1 VILITSAALV
11 TAELRV
17 EVGRLPS
24 AFVPLGNRRLYEHQ
38 AEGLQKAFP
47 AEPIFISLPDD
58 YQVCEADRLSIER
71 LGIHIVW
78 IPAGLTLGNSLIE
91 AIDQIGHH
99 GKIFRVLHGDT
110 YLRSFPT
117 AADIVLLAEVE
128 DPYLWEIE
136 YRAGQSENGW
146 CGFFTFSDSALLRA
160 SLLAH
165 PIPHNF
171 PVIDLPTEP
180 RLE

>member
-1 VILITSAALV
+1 
-11 TAELRV
+11 
-17 EVGRLPS
+17 
-24 AFVPLGNRRLYEHQ
+24 
-38 AEGLQKAFP
+38 
-47 AEPIFISLPDD
+47 
-58 YQVCEADRLSIER
+58 
-71 LGIHIVW
+71 
-78 IPAGLTLGNSLIE
+78 
-91 AIDQIGHH
+91 
-99 GKIFRVLHGDT
+99 
-110 YLRSFPT
+110 
-117 AADIVLLAEVE
+117 LLAEVE